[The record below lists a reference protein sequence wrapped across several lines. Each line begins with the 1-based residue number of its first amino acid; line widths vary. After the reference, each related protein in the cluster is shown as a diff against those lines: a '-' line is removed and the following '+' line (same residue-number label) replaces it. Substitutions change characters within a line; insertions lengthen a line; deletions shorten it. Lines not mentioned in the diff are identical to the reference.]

1 MASALDR
8 WQKARDRNQV
18 TETKKT
24 PQEQTTQST
33 RQTQQESD
41 RWEAARNRMGP
52 VKPNI
57 VAPESTEVTKP
68 NVTTPT
74 TNAMDYS
81 AGPFAAPKQ
90 EPVKKDKPKDYAD
103 LHRERQAATKP
114 LTLDGPAAQFK
125 DFNPIAQEYNKTIQD
140 KLQKQDGQ
148 TLNHKTKVT
157 PSHFEKGNIDL
168 NNRPVVKNSDG
179 TISTVRTISFNDN
192 GKEVLIPTVS
202 DDGRIVSDDE
212 AIDTYYKTGKYF
224 GKFNTIEEANTYA
237 EWLHNQQEKMY
248 ASPKKNYVDIDN
260 LPPLERDRAE
270 QARRAKMGTTKN
282 MNDSVITSV
291 DTPQQ
296 AALKR
301 FMERL
306 IWGDPENSLLD
317 AAMKSI
323 ITDPLGTLDKLQ
335 YAKPVQDYIAGSGDI
350 ASNMAHTVEAF
361 GGDKVPILK
370 DALKAIDEEGSRLS
384 SKGGT
389 SFWSKVMR
397 SAPQSVN
404 TIILAIASGGYSIP
418 AQLGG
423 NATLQTIKNTITS
436 PTFINTLVHTFG
448 GAYDEAIKDGQDR
461 PTAIT
466 KALIQSIPESLIEQA
481 GGLETIVS
489 KLENMTYGLFGT
501 ALMSGLEEGLE
512 EIFQYPLDALSKK
525 ITYAPETPW
534 YSTTE
539 TAVINPPQMLESGA
553 VGLTSGGLF
562 GGGTQMVSDIKSYM
576 SGVQTQ
582 QNVDVKANDGKS
594 QNLNFD
600 DLRRMSNKIE
610 SEATQQQATE
620 QQDAVQPKPQE
631 AAPVKT
637 QEQKLDEAIKQQ
649 QGIVDDLSYRKF
661 YLEHDVEAE
670 LETEAVKLEE
680 LKAEKEKLLADRQAE
695 AERAQRAYDYEQGN
709 ISLEQIMAESE
720 VRDTKTD
727 PKTITVNKV
736 TTVRSEPKIDKTYR
750 QQYNNIDEIK
760 TQISKYYDNVPDVN
774 KELVDSGAQAIADLQ
789 KTENLY
795 RGVPE
800 KLTGVQ
806 NDLRGDSGALPGQKP
821 YKTVGKAFSNDLINT
836 GKVNLSGV
844 TFNNIEDLAVLS
856 QVYRDPRFETFR
868 IIYTKGNSI
877 VGTDAITSRMPGSA
891 VVFLGSNK
899 SQHFNRIS
907 DRMKRMQADGYY
919 LLHNHPGKT
928 TKPSRSDLGA
938 TQAYAKNISG
948 FKGHLIINSNKYTEI
963 YQDAGF
969 LKGNEDMPLSLG
981 DDLLYNP
988 AIEHPLLN
996 KEINSA
1002 TKLAQIAK
1010 QVQLDKEV
1018 SIAFFTDAKN
1028 TVRGI
1033 LEINNSMIK
1042 NAEKDNFRNFLRNQA
1057 TELGGRN
1064 VLMVGGKTV
1073 EAELRELIRNG
1084 DITDGIIENEFV
1096 SIVETLSSIRDQDA
1110 KNLWMGKD
1118 ANKGKALRP
1127 AKPSET
1133 IYKKPELIIP
1143 PTTLAIKKPA
1153 IKPETIKTITG
1164 HEDVLPETKPVGV
1177 VPEQSIQ
1184 GERFI
1189 PQKETLDDSVA
1200 QLEAAPTK
1208 VIQRITGNTIKA
1220 YDNDNKGYEFKY
1232 AVVSADDL
1240 IASHDIN
1247 MNQNPSY
1254 PQELQPRD
1262 RERIASKIQV
1272 DKMAVNIQPEL
1283 LGESPKIQ
1291 DGAPIIGGDN
1301 VVESGNGRVI
1311 ALKKMYQATKANK
1324 EKYVNWLK
1332 NNADKFGIDVNN
1344 MPENPVL
1351 VRVRQTDVDRNEFAK
1366 KANEASVALMSSTET
1381 AKSDAERLTDRI
1393 LELFEASEDGT
1404 INTAGNRPFIAAFT
1418 KQIIPSNE
1426 VGKYITPEG
1435 YLSQDG
1441 LARVRNA
1448 IFYKA
1453 YGSDRLLT
1461 KISESTD
1468 NNIKNITNSLINVA
1482 PKIIKIKDGINRGVY
1497 YDIDYSADIIGAV
1510 EQYLNLKNSKLSVDE
1525 YLQQELMFDDGVS
1538 ASSKVILSVIDKN
1551 SRSAKKVT
1559 EFLNTVLEAVEELG
1573 NPDQVNLF
1581 GEQNSIS
1588 KDELIKY
1595 VYGRF
1600 DEGGQQ
1606 TFEQITE
1613 NRSGEGQ
1620 ENKRVSGPEDG
1631 RKEAEGKR
1639 KKGEKVN
1646 ALTSSVS
1653 VPLPQGTGTGMF
1665 AKTMDDLVEII
1676 ENFTGVP
1683 IRTGK
1688 FKQRALG
1695 IFKVKSEVIR
1705 TKIKNDL
1712 PVICHELGHYLDKK
1726 HGFYGSAQHDGELI
1740 PLGRVTSRES
1750 YTQTAIRKE
1759 GVAEFLRVYL
1769 TDHIRAKHVAPKF
1782 FAHFESVIGYDELN
1796 FLSQLRTDVTSI
1808 INLKSENRVYNS
1820 VSSFEG
1826 RTTTTKKAP
1835 LFHRLVDQWIDKDA
1849 VVGRMDKEARSK
1861 GYTGVSLKTTFT
1873 NLRGIEAQVEN
1884 MIMDE
1889 QRDLSGKKIFKSLAE
1904 IFKPISKKSLKKLGF
1919 TNYMEVR
1926 ENFISYMISRRAMD
1940 YRDRGM
1946 VMPDTWATYA
1956 DTITR
1961 MEGKYGKIFTDLF
1974 ADIRTWEDNSLQ
1986 MLVDSGIKSKQEVE
2000 VIKLLNAN
2008 HIPLQR
2014 IQESIDVIRAGA
2026 GSSIGQN
2033 KQVIKKAYGSGKTI
2047 IDPIES
2053 IITNAFIITRA
2064 AKSNYALGLLSDMAG
2079 EVEGMGKWMEAVPYK
2094 TKSESFTVKDIRAQ
2108 MMKIA
2113 KDSGNTDFVDTLEKL
2128 SDEELES
2135 GLSIFKMLPKEGDNE
2150 ITIYKNGKE
2159 TLYEVDSEL
2168 YKAVKGLNKEQSNIV
2183 IRVLNVPKRILQA
2196 GVVTTVDFMTRNIA
2210 RDTSTSL
2217 MQSDYGINPI
2227 DIVKGYWSALTK
2239 DEIYRE
2245 FVAMGGG
2252 SEYYNI
2258 NSRTEAQKLEDNVL
2272 GYGFTE
2278 KFKRFRENIAE
2289 LKVNNN
2295 ERTRAK
2301 LAQSVTSLIS
2311 FIPDGIRSLVDW
2323 SEMGPRV
2330 AEYKK
2335 GIEKGYSA
2343 DEAASKGRGLSQDFK
2358 QSGYYGKEVNK
2369 VDAFFNANT
2378 QGTTRLVE
2386 TFAKHPIRTTF
2397 RGFMYIT
2404 LPTLLLYFI
2413 NYDDEE
2419 YQGMPTWKK
2428 ALFWNIP
2435 KGDGKFISIP
2445 RPYGY
2450 SFIFG
2455 AVPEII
2461 LDRLLIDDTKTF
2473 DRIKDTFI
2481 QNFDIPIGVSA
2492 LTPIIEMKSN
2502 KRWNDTPIEGTWD
2515 RKNYP
2520 AYLIQDEKTSTISKT
2535 LGNLFKNE
2543 GGLSPKQMDHLIKGY
2558 FGSVGEY
2565 IYRLPDKIEDGI
2577 KMPVD
2582 WTELP
2587 IVKGFITDSVY
2598 STDSVNDLYNYN
2610 SELTTRAKEY
2620 KLTDKYSALKG
2631 RPDVKKRMEEL
2642 DALRKESNQVIAK
2655 LVDARK
2661 AIGIIQK
2668 DTTLTKDVKDLR
2680 ARQIKRGMN
2689 KEAEFFNKKYEQ
2701 YKKKYNI
2708 K

>member
-1 MASALDR
+1 MAYVSERRQKTRELNALTEQR
-8 WQKARDRNQV
+8 KQAREN
-18 TETKKT
+18 
-24 PQEQTTQST
+24 S
-33 RQTQQESD
+33 TQQPIQQQSYVSE
-41 RWEAARNRMGP
+41 RRQAIRENVEP
-52 VKPNI
+52 VKPSV
-57 VAPESTEVTKP
+57 VAPI
-68 NVTTPT
+68 
-74 TNAMDYS
+74 TNAMDYGT
-81 AGPFAAPKQ
+81 GPFAAPKQ

-114 LTLDGPAAQFK
+114 LTLEDPISKFK
-125 DFNPIAQEYNKTIQD
+125 GFNPIAQEYNKTVQD
-140 KLQKQDGQ
+140 KLQKQYEQ
-148 TLNHKTKVT
+148 PVKP
-157 PSHFEKGNIDL
+157 PSHKDIFKSNL
-168 NNRPVVKNSDG
+168 PSNV
-179 TISTVRTISFNDN
+179 
-192 GKEVLIPTVS
+192 
-202 DDGRIVSDDE
+202 
-212 AIDTYYKTGKYF
+212 
-224 GKFNTIEEANTYA
+224 A
-237 EWLHNQQEKMY
+237 EQMIQDADK
-248 ASPKKNYVDIDN
+248 N
-260 LPPLERDRAE
+260 LPPNVGSLSLEDRMRRDLEMLANSGDNI
-270 QARRAKMGTTKN
+270 KFDTWKFLKGKTK
-282 MNDSVITSV
+282 
-291 DTPQQ
+291 
-296 AALKR
+296 
-301 FMERL
+301 
-306 IWGDPENSLLD
+306 D
-317 AAMKSI
+317 AVTDI

-335 YAKPVQDYIAGSGDI
+335 YAQPVQDYIAGSGDI

-370 DALKAIDEEGSRLS
+370 DALKAIDKEGSKLS
-384 SKGGT
+384 SLGGT

-404 TIILAIASGGYSIP
+404 TLILALATGGASIP

-436 PTFINTLVHTFG
+436 PTFKNTLVHTFG
-448 GAYDEAIKDGQDR
+448 GAYDEARKDGQDR

-466 KALIQSIPESLIEQA
+466 RALIQSIPESIIEQA

-501 ALMSGLEEGLE
+501 ALTSALEEGLE
-512 EIFQYPLDALSKK
+512 EILQYPLDALSKK

-553 VGLTSGGLF
+553 VGFTSGGLF
-562 GGGTQMVSDIKSYM
+562 GGGTQMVSDIKSYIP
-576 SGVQTQ
+576 GIQTQ
-582 QNVDVKANDGKS
+582 QNVDVKAKDGKS

-631 AAPVKT
+631 TAPVKT
-637 QEQKLDEAIKQQ
+637 QEQELDEAIKQQ

-680 LKAEKEKLLADRQAE
+680 LKAQKEKLLADRQAE
-695 AERAQRAYDYEQGN
+695 AEREQRAYDYEQGN

-760 TQISKYYDNVPDVN
+760 AQISKYYDNVPDVN

-800 KLTGVQ
+800 KLTGAQ

-821 YKTVGKAFSNDLINT
+821 YKTIGKAFSNDLINT

-928 TKPSRSDLGA
+928 TKPSRSDLVV
-938 TQAYAKNISG
+938 TQTYAKNISG

-963 YQDAGF
+963 YQDAGVM
-969 LKGNEDMPLSLG
+969 KGNEDMPLSLG

-996 KEINSA
+996 KEIDSSV
-1002 TKLAQIAK
+1002 KLAQIAK

-1042 NAEKDNFRNFLRNQA
+1042 NAEKNNFRNFLRNQA
-1057 TELGGRN
+1057 TELGGRK
-1064 VLMVGGKTV
+1064 VLMVGSKTV
-1073 EAELRELIRNG
+1073 KAELIDLIKNG
-1084 DITDGIIENEFV
+1084 DIIDGIIENESG
-1096 SIVETLSSIRDQDA
+1096 SIAGTLSSIRNQDA
-1110 KNLWMGKD
+1110 EDLWMGKD
-1118 ANKGKALRP
+1118 ASKGKALRP

-1143 PTTLAIKKPA
+1143 PTTLTIKKPA

-1177 VPEQSIQ
+1177 VPERSIQ

-1240 IASHDIN
+1240 IASHDTN

-1272 DKMAVNIQPEL
+1272 DKMAFNIQPEL

-1291 DGAPIIGGDN
+1291 DGAPIIGKDN
-1301 VVESGNGRVI
+1301 IVESGNGRVI

-1324 EKYVNWLK
+1324 EKYINWLK
-1332 NNADKFGIDVNN
+1332 DNAEKFGIDVSKL
-1344 MPENPVL
+1344 PENPVL
-1351 VRVRQTDVDRNEFAK
+1351 VRVRQTDVNRNEFVK
-1366 KANEASVALMSSTET
+1366 KANETSVALMSSTET
-1381 AKSDAERLTDRI
+1381 AKSDSERLNNRI
-1393 LELFEASEDGT
+1393 LGLFEASEDGT

-1426 VGKYITPEG
+1426 VGRYITPEG

-1461 KISESTD
+1461 RISESTD

-1525 YLQQELMFDDGVS
+1525 YLRQELMFDDGVS
-1538 ASSKVILSVIDKN
+1538 ASSKVILSVIDQN
-1551 SRSAKKVT
+1551 SRSAKKIT

-1573 NPDQVNLF
+1573 NPDQLNLF
-1581 GEQNSIS
+1581 GEQNSIN

-1595 VYGRF
+1595 AYGRF

-1620 ENKRVSGPEDG
+1620 EDKRVSGPEDG
-1631 RKEAEGKR
+1631 RKEAKG
-1639 KKGEKVN
+1639 KGEKRETVN
-1646 ALTSSVS
+1646 ALTSSQS
-1653 VPLPQGTGTGMF
+1653 VALPQGTNTGTF

-1740 PLGRVTSRES
+1740 PLGRVTSRAS

-1808 INLKSENRVYNS
+1808 INLKPENRVYNS

-1861 GYTGVSLKTTFT
+1861 GYTGISLKTTFT

-1904 IFKPISKKSLKKLGF
+1904 IFKPISKKNLKKLGF
-1919 TNYMEVR
+1919 TNHMEVR
-1926 ENFISYMISRRAMD
+1926 KNFISYMISRRAMD

-1961 MEGKYGKIFTDLF
+1961 MEDKYGKLFTDLF
-1974 ADIRTWEDNSLQ
+1974 ADIRTWEDNSLK

-2000 VIKLLNAN
+2000 TIKLLNAN

-2064 AKSNYALGLLSDMAG
+2064 AKSNYALNALSNMV
-2079 EVEGMGKWMEAVPYK
+2079 EQVEGMGKWMEAVPHK
-2094 TKSESFTVKDIRAQ
+2094 TKSENFTVNDIRTQ
-2108 MMKIA
+2108 IMKIA
-2113 KDSGNTDFVDTLEKL
+2113 KDSNNTDLIKALENL

-2159 TLYEVDSEL
+2159 TLYEVNSEL

-2196 GVVTTVDFMTRNIA
+2196 GVVTTVNFMMRNIA

-2258 NSRTEAQKLEDNVL
+2258 NSRTEAQKLEDKIL
-2272 GYGFTE
+2272 GYGFTD
-2278 KFKRFRENIAE
+2278 KFKRFKDNVAE
-2289 LKVNNN
+2289 LRTNNN

-2301 LAQSVTSLIS
+2301 TIQSVISLMGYV
-2311 FIPDGIRSLVDW
+2311 PDGIRSLVDW

-2335 GIEKGYSA
+2335 GVEKGVSK
-2343 DEAASKGRGLSQDFK
+2343 DEATSSGRGLSQDFK

-2369 VDAFFNANT
+2369 VNAFFNANV
-2378 QGTTRLVE
+2378 QGVTRIVE

-2404 LPTLLLYFI
+2404 LPTLLLYFM

-2419 YQGMPTWKK
+2419 YQNMPTWKK

-2435 KGDGKFISIP
+2435 IGDGKFFSIP

-2689 KEAEFFNKKYEQ
+2689 KEAESFNKKYEQ